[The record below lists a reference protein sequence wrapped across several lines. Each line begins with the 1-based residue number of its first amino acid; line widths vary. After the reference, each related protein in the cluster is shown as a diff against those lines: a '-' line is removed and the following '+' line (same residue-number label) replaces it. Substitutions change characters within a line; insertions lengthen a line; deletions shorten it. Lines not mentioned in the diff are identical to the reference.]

1 MYYFYFYTNHYFP
14 ALFPTIY
21 TFLPAIAIMVKIT
34 SMIKLEI
41 GREYTNLAG
50 KNVLILYGVL
60 LLCWIFFKVTVFSL
74 TLIYLDLLPR
84 EHCLQRH
91 LPFLL
96 KSHLNQKAFLLTHG
110 TLLPLLRQQNMEW
123 SIQCFCFFAVLP

>member
-1 MYYFYFYTNHYFP
+1 
-14 ALFPTIY
+14 
-21 TFLPAIAIMVKIT
+21 MVKIT

-84 EHCLQRH
+84 EHCL
-91 LPFLL
+91 
-96 KSHLNQKAFLLTHG
+96 
-110 TLLPLLRQQNMEW
+110 
-123 SIQCFCFFAVLP
+123 